1 MKKPNG
7 KKGEEERRRV
17 WLYYQEKLIKHS
29 DISNTLISNDRARN
43 VLGTMMRLEPFIQ
56 CTILSIL
63 EEEKLIK
70 RIDKREIGILRS

>member
-1 MKKPNG
+1 MGRKSEKI
-7 KKGEEERRRV
+7 RRV
-17 WLYYQEKLIKHS
+17 LLYYQEKLIKHS

-56 CTILSIL
+56 VTLLSIL

-70 RIDKREIGILRS
+70 RIDKRGIAILPVKVSF